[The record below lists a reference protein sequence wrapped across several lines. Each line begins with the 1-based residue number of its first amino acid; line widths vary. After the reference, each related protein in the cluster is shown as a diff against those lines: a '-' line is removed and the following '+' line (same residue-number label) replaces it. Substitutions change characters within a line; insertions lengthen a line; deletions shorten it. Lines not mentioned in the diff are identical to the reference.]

1 MPEILR
7 IFVDVLT
14 PVFALVGIGYVIA
27 RKLPIDAGTLSRLAY
42 WLLGPAFIFDVL
54 VGTELAGGVV
64 LRVVGVSLATM
75 AVVGVITVVIARW
88 MGAERSTRGA
98 SLLTSVHGNV
108 GNFGLAIAAF
118 AFGAE
123 ALPIA
128 GIVMVT
134 VNTAGILTGV
144 AAATARTSSPL
155 IAVRVAFLAPMALA
169 VVPAI
174 GVNASGVA
182 LPVWLDRPVGLLAQA
197 LIPVMLV
204 TLGVQLQQMRSPR
217 LDTTVALPIA
227 SKLVLAPAVAA
238 GGVAL
243 FGLTGLAASVVVI
256 QAAMPAAVFTSL
268 VALEHDLEPDLVTT
282 VVLAGTLASVVTL
295 PVVISLL

>member
-14 PVFALVGIGYVIA
+14 PVFALVGIGYVTA

-75 AVVGVITVVIARW
+75 AVVGALTVSIARW
-88 MGAERSTRGA
+88 MGAGRSVRGA

-144 AAATARTSSPL
+144 AAATSRTSSPL
-155 IAVRVAFLAPMALA
+155 MAVRVAFLAPMALA
-169 VVPAI
+169 VLPAI
-174 GVNASGVA
+174 GVNASGIS
-182 LPVWLDRPVGLLAQA
+182 LPVWVDRPVALLAQA

-204 TLGVQLQQMRSPR
+204 TLGVQLQQMRTPR
-217 LDTTVALPIA
+217 LDTTVALPIVT
-227 SKLVLAPAVAA
+227 KLVVAPAVAA
-238 GGVAL
+238 GGVAM
-243 FGLTGLAASVVVI
+243 FGLAGLAASVVVI